1 MGVGYITPKGKKYAL
16 KIMDQFGSIITTIKY
31 FVLYTT
37 YRSQPP
43 YLTLMMKEYVDKTAD
58 IHFLRSQLP
67 TLVRE
72 LEFWEQHRSV
82 LVEREGIT
90 HQLFA
95 FGTGGTGKYSSISN
109 NRGVFNKCV

>member
-1 MGVGYITPKGKKYAL
+1 
-16 KIMDQFGSIITTIKY
+16 
-31 FVLYTT
+31 
-37 YRSQPP
+37 
-43 YLTLMMKEYVDKTAD
+43 MMKEYVDKTAD

-82 LVEREGIT
+82 LVERDGVT

-95 FGTGGTGKYSSISN
+95 FGTGGTGK
-109 NRGVFNKCV
+109 

>member
-1 MGVGYITPKGKKYAL
+1 MGVGYITPKGKKEICLKNIGSVHSTKYWPVPDQSLPRL
-16 KIMDQFGSIITTIKY
+16 KII
-31 FVLYTT
+31 

-95 FGTGGTGKYSSISN
+95 FGTGGTGK
-109 NRGVFNKCV
+109 

>member
-1 MGVGYITPKGKKYAL
+1 
-16 KIMDQFGSIITTIKY
+16 
-31 FVLYTT
+31 
-37 YRSQPP
+37 
-43 YLTLMMKEYVDKTAD
+43 MMKEYVDKTAD

-82 LVEREGIT
+82 LVERDGVT

-95 FGTGGTGKYSSISN
+95 FGTGGTGMN
-109 NRGVFNKCV
+109 NNTIQIQSCRNIIFNINSDFQKKII